1 MRTRLILLGLLG
13 CVHSLVRVP
22 LRRVAAVRG
31 RLRAANQLE
40 EFLREHQPDAFSRR
54 YAQCFPAA
62 QHYLHTGGRA
72 TERLYNYM
80 DAQFFGQISLG
91 KPEQNFTVV
100 FDTGSSDLWVP
111 SSYCVSQACAAH
123 HKFKA
128 FESSTYAHDGRVFGI
143 HYGSGHLLGVMAR
156 EELKVG
162 SVRVQ
167 NQVIGEAVYEPSFSF
182 VLAHFD
188 GVLGLGFPQLAEE
201 LGSPVFDSMMAQHLL
216 DEPVF
221 SFYLKNGDSGF
232 GGELLF
238 GGVDETRFVPPI
250 TWAPVTQKGYWQIR
264 LDGVKVQGA
273 LSFCYRSNHGCQAVV
288 DTGTSLIGGP
298 ARDIMI
304 LQQFLGA
311 TPTAGGEYLLDCARI
326 RSLPVVSFLI
336 GGVEFSLTGEQYVR
350 RETLNNKEICFSGFQ
365 STDVPSP
372 AGAVWILGDVFLSQF
387 YSVYDRGHSR
397 VGLAPLAGAP
407 QLAA

>member
-1 MRTRLILLGLLG
+1 VLSRP
-13 CVHSLVRVP
+13 RVP
-22 LRRVAAVRG
+22 LSRVPPLRG
-31 RLRAANQLE
+31 RLRAAGQLE

-54 YAQCFPAA
+54 YAHCFPPA

-72 TERLYNYM
+72 TERLYNFM

-111 SSYCVSQACAAH
+111 SSYCVSQACAMH

-143 HYGSGHLLGVMAR
+143 HYGSGHLLGVMAK
-156 EELKVG
+156 EQLKVG

-167 NQVIGEAVYEPSFSF
+167 NQVFGEAVYEPGFSF

-201 LGSPVFDSMMAQHLL
+201 LGSPVFDSMIAQGLL
-216 DEPVF
+216 EEPVF
-221 SFYLKNGDSGF
+221 SFYLKNGDSSL

-238 GGVDETRFVPPI
+238 GGVDETRFVSPI
-250 TWAPVTQKGYWQIR
+250 IWAPVTQKGYWQIR

-298 ARDIMI
+298 AKDIML

-311 TPTAGGEYLLDCARI
+311 TPTAYLLDCARI
-326 RSLPVVSFLI
+326 RSLPVVSFMI
-336 GGVEFSLTGEQYVR
+336 NGVEFSLTGEQYVR
-350 RETLNNKEICFSGFQ
+350 REMLNNKEICFSGFQ
-365 STDVPSP
+365 SIDLPSP

-387 YSVYDRGHSR
+387 YSIYDRGHNR
-397 VGLAPLAGAP
+397 VGLAHLAEAP
-407 QLAA
+407 KVIV